1 MNATHRPRILVVED
15 DTRLAQ
21 MIAGELRMAGY
32 EVHQAASGTAGL
44 ELAFQERFDAVLLDL
59 GLPDMDGLE
68 VARALRQNGGPAIL
82 AVTARG
88 ALEDRVE
95 GLYAGADDYITK
107 PFSMLELRARL
118 HAHLRVRRTGDE
130 SLQFG
135 SLRIDPEERRCSVQK
150 DEQKRD
156 VNLSVREFDLL
167 LVLARRPGRIFSQLE
182 LSELTYGESEPD
194 SNTLEVR
201 VSSIRRKLREAGLD
215 GAIRT
220 VRGAGY
226 AFRTPEA

>member
-1 MNATHRPRILVVED
+1 VLVVED
-15 DTRLAQ
+15 DARLAQ

-32 EVHQAASGTAGL
+32 EVHQAASGAAAL

-68 VARALRQNGGPAIL
+68 VARVLRQNGGPAIL

-118 HAHLRVRRTGDE
+118 HAHLRVRRTDDQ

-135 SLRIDPEERRCSVQK
+135 PLRIDPEERRCSVQK
-150 DEQKRD
+150 DVQKRD
-156 VNLSVREFDLL
+156 VNLSMREFDLL

-194 SNTLEVR
+194 SNALEVR
-201 VSSIRRKLREAGLD
+201 VSAIRRKLREAGLE

-226 AFRTPEA
+226 AFRAPEA

>member
-1 MNATHRPRILVVED
+1 MIVTNRPRVLVVED
-15 DTRLAQ
+15 DARLAH
-21 MIAGELRMAGY
+21 MITSELRMAGY
-32 EVHQAASGTAGL
+32 EVHQAATGAAALGAAT
-44 ELAFQERFDAVLLDL
+44 QEHFDAVLLDL

-68 VARALRQNGGPAIL
+68 VARTLRRDGGPAIL

-118 HAHLRVRRTGDE
+118 HAHLRVRRTDGE
-130 SLQFG
+130 SLEFG
-135 SLRIDPEERRCSVQK
+135 GLRIEPLERRCRVVDREVS
-150 DEQKRD
+150 
-156 VNLSVREFDLL
+156 LSAREFDLL

-182 LSELTYGESEPD
+182 LSELTYGETEPD

-226 AFRTPEA
+226 AFRAPEG

>member
-1 MNATHRPRILVVED
+1 VSLSHRPRVLVVED

-32 EVHQAASGTAGL
+32 EVHQAASGTAAL
-44 ELAFQERFDAVLLDL
+44 EIAFRERFDAVLLDL

-118 HAHLRVRRTGDE
+118 HAHLRVRRTDDE

-135 SLRIDPEERRCSVQK
+135 SLRIEPLERRCSVQK
-150 DEQKRD
+150 RD
-156 VNLSVREFDLL
+156 VNLSSREFDLL

-182 LSELTYGESEPD
+182 LSELTYGETEPD

-201 VSSIRRKLREAGLD
+201 VSSIRRKLREAGLE
-215 GAIRT
+215 GTIRT

>member
-1 MNATHRPRILVVED
+1 VNATHRPRILVVED

-32 EVHQAASGTAGL
+32 EVHQAASGTAAL

-82 AVTARG
+82 ALTARG

-118 HAHLRVRRTGDE
+118 HAHLRVRRTDDE

-135 SLRIDPEERRCSVQK
+135 SLRIEPEERRCSVQK
-150 DEQKRD
+150 DAQKRD

>member
-1 MNATHRPRILVVED
+1 MSLTHRPRVLVVED

-32 EVHQAASGTAGL
+32 EVHQAASGAAAL
-44 ELAFQERFDAVLLDL
+44 ELAFRERFDAVLLDL

-118 HAHLRVRRTGDE
+118 HAHLRVRRTDDE

-135 SLRIDPEERRCSVQK
+135 SLRIDPEERRCCV
-150 DEQKRD
+150 QKRD

-201 VSSIRRKLREAGLD
+201 VSSIRRKLRDAGLD

-226 AFRTPEA
+226 AFRSPEA

>member
-1 MNATHRPRILVVED
+1 VIATHRPRVLVVED
-15 DTRLAQ
+15 DARLAQ
-21 MIAGELRMAGY
+21 MIASELRMAGY
-32 EVHQAASGTAGL
+32 DVHQATSGTGAL
-44 ELAFQERFDAVLLDL
+44 EAAAYERFDAVLLDL

-68 VARALRQNGGPAIL
+68 VARALRHDGGPAIL
-82 AVTARG
+82 AVTARS

-118 HAHLRVRRTGDE
+118 HAHLRVRRTNGE
-130 SLQFG
+130 SLEFG
-135 SLRIDPEERRCSVQK
+135 SLQLEPLERRCRVKGQ
-150 DEQKRD
+150 D
-156 VNLSVREFDLL
+156 VALSAREFDLL
-167 LVLARRPGRIFSQLE
+167 VVLARRPGRIFSQLE
-182 LSELTYGESEPD
+182 LSELTYGEAEPD

-201 VSSIRRKLREAGLD
+201 VSSIRRKLREAGLE

-226 AFRTPEA
+226 AFREPVA

>member
-1 MNATHRPRILVVED
+1 VLVVED

-32 EVHQAASGTAGL
+32 EVQQAASGAAAL
-44 ELAFQERFDAVLLDL
+44 EIAFRERFDAVLLDL

-118 HAHLRVRRTGDE
+118 HAHLRVRRTDDE
-130 SLQFG
+130 SLEFG
-135 SLRIDPEERRCSVQK
+135 PLRIEPLERRCSVQK
-150 DEQKRD
+150 RD
-156 VNLSVREFDLL
+156 VSLSAREFDLL
-167 LVLARRPGRIFSQLE
+167 LVLARRPGRIFSQIE
-182 LSELTYGESEPD
+182 LSELTYGEIEPD

-201 VSSIRRKLREAGLD
+201 VSSIRRKLREAGLE
-215 GAIRT
+215 GTIRT

>member
-1 MNATHRPRILVVED
+1 VED

-32 EVHQAASGTAGL
+32 EVHQAASGTAAL

-68 VARALRQNGGPAIL
+68 VARALRQHGGPAIL

-118 HAHLRVRRTGDE
+118 HAHLRVRRTEDE

-135 SLRIDPEERRCSVQK
+135 SLRIEPGERRCSVQK
-150 DEQKRD
+150 DAKKRD

>member
-1 MNATHRPRILVVED
+1 MIVTHRPRVLVVED

-21 MIAGELRMAGY
+21 MITSELRIAGY
-32 EVHQAASGTAGL
+32 EVHQATNGAGAL
-44 ELAFQERFDAVLLDL
+44 EIATQERFDAVLLDL

-68 VARALRQNGGPAIL
+68 VARALRHDGGPAIL
-82 AVTARG
+82 AVTARS

-118 HAHLRVRRTGDE
+118 HAHLRVRRTDGE
-130 SLQFG
+130 SLEFG
-135 SLRIDPEERRCSVQK
+135 SLQLEPLERRCRVMG
-150 DEQKRD
+150 RD
-156 VNLSVREFDLL
+156 VPLSAREFDLL
-167 LVLARRPGRIFSQLE
+167 VVLARRPGRIFSQLE
-182 LSELTYGESEPD
+182 LSELTYGETEPD

-201 VSSIRRKLREAGLD
+201 VSAIRRKLREAGLE

-226 AFRTPEA
+226 AFREPIA